1 MKKLYKNTLMQLIV
15 ALCTFSFVACQ
26 EFDIDSQPEGPL
38 NIQIDAQ
45 DSYTAYAVSPS
56 NIVFNI
62 SANTPWT
69 IESDQQ
75 WCKPTPAM
83 SAASSLVSEIVV
95 SLEDNP
101 GDTRTATLTI
111 KAEGI
116 NQTKVITIEQSSKE
130 KLELPEITEMIPT
143 EGNTAFTFK
152 LYSNKAWELIPS
164 VDFLSDIDKTSGAG
178 KEEWETITIN
188 VPSNP
193 GAKRE
198 GSITVRTEFEEKTI
212 NITQNGVVIEI
223 ADEGGTTINMNGTSQ
238 KTNYSEKTV
247 EISANKEWEVE
258 VPKEF
263 QEWISAEKIS
273 ETELKVRTMTNPLM
287 TSRKGT
293 ILMKTKEIIPG
304 FEGVSFDIIQGVAFW
319 KDGNADNFILNE
331 ETGTLTVTGNASAV
345 VSNFLF
351 KKGKLTL
358 EFESINLTETDYIEF
373 NSWTDYGT
381 QPNFHL
387 WLCANTESNFT
398 CGGGLNWTQQKF
410 TWSTEQV
417 NAAKKIE
424 LIVDYKEG
432 NSDYLIL
439 KAIID
444 GTVVATLDNNIMDC
458 YATGDDSKYPGQTL
472 HVRLHGNGCYTVKS
486 IDWEPAE

>member
-143 EGNTAFTFK
+143 EGNAAFTFK

-273 ETELKVRTMTNPLM
+273 ETELKVRTMANPLM

-319 KDGNADNFILNE
+319 KESNE
-331 ETGTLTVTGNASAV
+331 ANYSLDENTGYMTFLGSGSTGL
-345 VSNFLF
+345 VSNYLF
-351 KKGKLTL
+351 KKGKLTFN
-358 EFESINLTETDYIEF
+358 FESINLTGDSWIEF
-373 NSWTDYGT
+373 NMWPNSGNT
-381 QPNFHL
+381 NFHL
-387 WLCANTESNFT
+387 HLKPGIDSNFT
-398 CGGGLNWTQQKF
+398 CGGSGLNWTQKIF
-410 TWSTEQV
+410 TWSAEEI
-417 NAAKKIE
+417 NAVKKIE
-424 LIVDYKEG
+424 FQVVNKDETSNGLV
-432 NSDYLIL
+432 L
-439 KAIID
+439 KLIID
-444 GTVVATLDNNIMDC
+444 DTEVAVLDNNITDP
-458 YATGDDSKYPGQTL
+458 YETEPGEIVHL
-472 HVRLHGNGCYTVKS
+472 RLQGGNGTSNFTVKS